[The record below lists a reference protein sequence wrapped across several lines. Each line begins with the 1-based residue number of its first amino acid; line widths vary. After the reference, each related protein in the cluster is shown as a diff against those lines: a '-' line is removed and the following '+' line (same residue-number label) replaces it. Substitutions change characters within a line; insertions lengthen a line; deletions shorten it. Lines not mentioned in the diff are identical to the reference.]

1 MQNIMFNRKVVH
13 EALKRSR
20 AAERKFELT
29 RKNNIESHDGEISLL
44 IYDIF
49 GGEIL
54 KTHSKNGWHFYNR
67 VDGERV
73 DFTKSEVN
81 TPSRNNKFEDIPA
94 TPDETHNYFEQ
105 EEYASFF
112 MRFIWA
118 FEETVGLEKPRP
130 DYVS

>member
-1 MQNIMFNRKVVH
+1 MFNRKVVH

-20 AAERKFELT
+20 VAEKKFELT
-29 RKNNIESHDGEISLL
+29 RKNNNESHDGEISLL

-54 KTHSKNGWHFYNR
+54 KTHSKSGWHFYNR
-67 VDGERV
+67 IDGERV
-73 DFTKSEVN
+73 DFTKPEIAI
-81 TPSRNNKFEDIPA
+81 TSRNNKFEDIPA

-112 MRFIWA
+112 MRFVWA
-118 FEETVGLEKPRP
+118 FEETVGLKKSRP
-130 DYVS
+130 DYVA

>member
-1 MQNIMFNRKVVH
+1 MFNRKVVH

-20 AAERKFELT
+20 TAEEKLELS
-29 RKNNIESHDGEISLL
+29 RKNIEPGRDGEISLL

-67 VDGERV
+67 VDGERI
-73 DFTKSEVN
+73 DFTKSEIDI
-81 TPSRNNKFEDIPA
+81 PPRSKKFEDIPA

-105 EEYASFF
+105 EEYANFF
-112 MRFIWA
+112 MRFVWA
-118 FEETVGLEKPRP
+118 FEEAVGLEKSRP
-130 DYVS
+130 DYVA